1 MVIFVL
7 QSVPASLRGELTRW
21 MVEPRAGVFIGKPSA
36 MVRERLWSLVLRR
49 ARIGGGLLI
58 HTTDTEQGFRMES
71 FGNTD
76 RSVRDFDGLSLI
88 QIP

>member
-1 MVIFVL
+1 VVIFVL

-71 FGNTD
+71 FGDTD